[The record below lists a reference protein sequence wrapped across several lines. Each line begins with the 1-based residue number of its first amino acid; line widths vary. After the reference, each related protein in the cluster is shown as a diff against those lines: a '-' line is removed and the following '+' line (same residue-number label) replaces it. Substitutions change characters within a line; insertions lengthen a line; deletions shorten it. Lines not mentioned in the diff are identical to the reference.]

1 MLSIR
6 NIQFTKLLR
15 VEGRFREF
23 NFRRSGKDEQAIF
36 NIDVTDDRNTRIFFR
51 MQKENSAW
59 KILPQEIP
67 SWIINNETNLC
78 ELIEKELQS

>member
-6 NIQFTKLLR
+6 NIQFTKLVR
-15 VEGRFREF
+15 VDGRFREF
-23 NFRRSGKDEQAIF
+23 NFRKSGKDEQMVF
-36 NIDVTDDRNTRIFFR
+36 NVDVTDDRNTRIFFR

-67 SWIINNETNLC
+67 TWILSNETNLC